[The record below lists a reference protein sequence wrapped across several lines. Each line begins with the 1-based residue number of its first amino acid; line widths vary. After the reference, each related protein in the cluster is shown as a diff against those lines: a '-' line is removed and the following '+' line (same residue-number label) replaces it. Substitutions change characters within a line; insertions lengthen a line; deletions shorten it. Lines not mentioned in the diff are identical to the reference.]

1 MIALPN
7 TCDVLIVGAG
17 PTGLS
22 LAAQCLRYGLSFVII
37 DGKDAPTELSKA
49 LVVHARTLEI
59 YDQYGLARQAR
70 ERGQPLTKVVFLS
83 EGKVAA
89 KPDFSELGRKFT
101 PFPY

>member
-37 DGKDAPTELSKA
+37 DRKDAPTELSKA
-49 LVVHARTLEI
+49 LAVQARTLEI

-70 ERGQPLTKVVFLS
+70 EQGQPLTKA
-83 EGKVAA
+83 ERHH
-89 KPDFSELGRKFT
+89 D
-101 PFPY
+101 